1 MKGQQ
6 AASER
11 LSGLAE
17 TVIWVVAFC
26 FASTSMTMLNKA
38 AVKALPFPYWLCVLQ
53 NIATILLVGA
63 VVSTC
68 VPSGHPT
75 FGLVRSLDWEV
86 VTLWLP
92 AVAMFI
98 VMLVSSLSALHA
110 VSVPTVLVFRSLTPL
125 CTAILESM
133 WLRVRYAWATW
144 ASLTLILIGAVC
156 YVIATPRDGDSANN
170 IRRALGASPASILAC
185 MSARLSPG
193 ACAQG
198 LRVAGRQSVLGR
210 RVPRVRQGHDQQ
222 TSALA
227 DRHGARR
234 EPPPAPS
241 HTQTTRPRCRFYGTI
256 YYRSPPSPSSAR
268 YSIARAT
275 SPAPSLTSTVWGGCG
290 FHRRWSSLQLLRS
303 QDSACRRCP
312 PLPHTTTTHLRVQKP
327 VDEVSSAPLSN
338 TPGALC
344 DVGHRG

>member
-17 TVIWVVAFC
+17 TVVWVVAFC

-185 MSARLSPG
+185 TSARLTPG

-198 LRVAGRQSVLGR
+198 LRVAGRESVLRR

-234 EPPPAPS
+234 EPPPPSAPP
-241 HTQTTRPRCRFYGTI
+241 PRQPSDH
-256 YYRSPPSPSSAR
+256 SPPSQVLWNNLLSVPALAILGAILDRPGDLPRALSDLDGLGWLWVSSSMVVA
-268 YSIARAT
+268 SAIAFT
-275 SPAPSLTSTVWGGCG
+275 G
-290 FHRRWSSLQLLRS
+290 FGMQKVPTPIP
-303 QDSACRRCP
+303 P
-312 PLPHTTTTHLRVQKP
+312 PLH
-327 VDEVSSAPLSN
+327 
-338 TPGALC
+338 
-344 DVGHRG
+344 